1 MARSDASF
9 RALGSLMMEHRLL
22 FTVSTI
28 VRVASAMLPAL
39 HPYFVAQLAT
49 SGGEDVGRNLLLL
62 FGTGVAH
69 MVLWTWCDWYTSKY
83 VTPLHWEFKQ
93 RAFDA
98 IWSEPYPRFVDR
110 PSGKVASY
118 VNDLRA
124 HVASLWDTAH
134 YGFLP
139 VLATIPVYVVL
150 FWQTAAGNAV
160 GYVVFL
166 MLAAVVLTKLSKP
179 LARRQRTLT
188 DHTSDNTGRVFDSYA
203 NFVNVFSFR
212 SHAKERRRNDEQMV
226 QLKDDDVRFNIALT
240 AYWGGASVLVRVML
254 WGAVMAFSWWQ
265 FDRGAIS
272 LTAMVVSITVLLDFT
287 TMYWNIAHFLGEWID
302 KSASLREAYGYLF
315 GTRNFIAAPPP
326 AMPSSDWHTR
336 PRATQPSEETPLLEV
351 RNLSFAYPDEPS
363 RLVLDDVSFRLGQTE
378 RLGVVGRSGE
388 GKSTLIKILLGFY
401 EPTSGEILL
410 HGEPATAVELAAIQ
424 SYVPQDTS
432 LFQETIEY
440 NIGYA
445 EPGPVD
451 HAAIREAATRAN
463 ISDFVESLSMGY
475 RTMVGERGIK
485 LSLGQ
490 RQRIAIARAFVRS
503 SDLVILDEATSALD
517 SETEAKIHES
527 LTELWA
533 DRAAIVI
540 AHRLATL
547 NDMDRIMVIEQG
559 RVAEHGTRDQ
569 LLDNAGRFADL
580 WGLQRAALN

>member
-1 MARSDASF
+1 MIRFDASF
-9 RALGSLMMEHRLL
+9 RALGSLIREHRAL
-22 FTVSTI
+22 FAVSTV
-28 VRVASAMLPAL
+28 VRVVSSMLPAL

-62 FGTGVAH
+62 FGTGVGH
-69 MVLWTWCDWYTSKY
+69 MLLWTWCDWYTSKY

-93 RAFDA
+93 RAFDTV
-98 IWSEPYPRFVDR
+98 WSEPYPRFVDR

-118 VNDLRA
+118 VNDLRT

-150 FWQTAAGNAV
+150 FWQTAAGNAI
-160 GYVVFL
+160 GYLVFL
-166 MLAAVVLTKLSKP
+166 AFAAVVLTRLSKP
-179 LARRQRTLT
+179 LATRQRTLT
-188 DHTSDNTGRVFDSYA
+188 DRTSNNTGRVFDSYA

-212 SHAKERRRNDEQMV
+212 SQSKEQHRNDEQMAR
-226 QLKDDDVRFNIALT
+226 LKDDDVRFSLALT
-240 AYWGGASVLVRVML
+240 AYWGGASVLVRVLL

-265 FDRGAIS
+265 FDRGAIT
-272 LTAMVVSITVLLDFT
+272 LTAMVVSVTVLLDFT

-302 KSASLREAYGYLF
+302 KSASLRESYADLF
-315 GTRNFIAAPPP
+315 GTRDFIDE
-326 AMPSSDWHTR
+326 SS
-336 PRATQPSEETPLLEV
+336 RATAPATPRTSVEPITAATGAPFLEV
-351 RNLSFAYPDEPS
+351 RNLHFAYPDDPD
-363 RLVLDDVSFRLGQTE
+363 RLVLDDVGFTLGRDE
-378 RLGVVGRSGE
+378 RLGIVGRSGE

-410 HGEPATAVELAAIQ
+410 RGRPAGAVELAAIQ

-451 HAAIREAATRAN
+451 HAAVRDAAARAN
-463 ISDFVESLSMGY
+463 IAEFVDTLADGY

-517 SETEAKIHES
+517 SETEARIHES
-527 LTELWA
+527 LLELW
-533 DRAAIVI
+533 DGRAAIVI

-547 NDMDRIMVIEQG
+547 NDMDRIIVIEQG
-559 RVAEHGTRDQ
+559 RVVEQGTRDE
-569 LLDNAGRFADL
+569 LLDSAGRFADM
-580 WGLQRAALN
+580 WGLQRAGLH